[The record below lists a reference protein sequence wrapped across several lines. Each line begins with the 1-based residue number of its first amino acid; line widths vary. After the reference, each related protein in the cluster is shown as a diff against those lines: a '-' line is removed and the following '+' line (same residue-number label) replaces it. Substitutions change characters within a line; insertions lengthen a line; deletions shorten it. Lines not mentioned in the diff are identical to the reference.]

1 MSGSAANAV
10 LVSYLDDP
18 IARMTAIREIVARQ
32 RAEPALAMTE
42 PLAGILNR
50 LPTTAVTG
58 IFGSMLK
65 GVDFITSNV
74 PGVPVPV
81 YLAGARM
88 ESQIA
93 LGPMSGSA
101 ANAVLVSYVDDLNI
115 GINTDP
121 AAIADPEVLV
131 GFIRDSFDELLALA

>member
-1 MSGSAANAV
+1 MS
-10 LVSYLDDP
+10 
-18 IARMTAIREIVARQ
+18 
-32 RAEPALAMTE
+32 E

-74 PGVPVPV
+74 PGLPVPV
-81 YLAGARM
+81 YLGGARL

-101 ANAVLVSYVDDLNI
+101 ANVVLVSYLDDLNI

-121 AAIADPEVLV
+121 VAIGDPDVLLDC
-131 GFIRDSFDELLALA
+131 IRDSFDELLKLT